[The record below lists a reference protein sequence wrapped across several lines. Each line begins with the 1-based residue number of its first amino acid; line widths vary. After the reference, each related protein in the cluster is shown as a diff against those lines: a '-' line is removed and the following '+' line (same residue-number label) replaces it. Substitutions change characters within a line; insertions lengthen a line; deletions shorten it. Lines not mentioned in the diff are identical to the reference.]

1 MRAQA
6 FTSPLEA
13 SIYVEG
19 LRARPA
25 FFVGFFL
32 VAYALLWTAVDL
44 FANPTPDPR
53 LSIGVALGREW
64 ELGYAATP
72 PLAPWILG
80 LAHRVGGVTALYALG
95 PLAVALT
102 GWLVYWLA
110 RRIAGDRHGAMAI
123 FLMVGVHPVA
133 FPVGAF
139 DADLVQMPLI
149 AAAAIAW
156 WQAVANRNRW
166 GWIALGL
173 ICGLLAYA
181 GVQGAFFLAAL
192 LLLTVATA
200 QGRASLAENRDQIF
214 AVSGLFLFTLM
225 LTPRMI
231 WLQHH
236 GFAGVMQDFAI
247 PEAETGRIDAPSL
260 VAAVVLGHIGLLVIV
275 ALASR
280 YFARDGEIAPVFMRA
295 PIEAFGRRVAIV
307 LALLP
312 PLLGL
317 AAAFL
322 GGRQLP
328 SSAAAPLL
336 LYSGL
341 LVMVMVGQALRVHRQ
356 RSVAVAALTLLFLPP
371 ALELST
377 ALTAPW
383 IEQGRSTNWPARD
396 AARYMTGVYHT
407 RTGRPLRFIAGSELE
422 ASALALM
429 SRDRPRVFIADDPA
443 RSPWIARAEIE
454 ASGAIAVWEIDGAVT
469 EPPPALVAN
478 LPPLVA
484 ESPLTLR
491 WVRPGSLDFVR
502 LGWAIIPPK
511 AE

>member
-32 VAYALLWTAVDL
+32 VAHALIWTFVVWIS
-44 FANPTPDPR
+44 NPTPDPK
-53 LSIGVALGREW
+53 LAIGLAFGGEW
-64 ELGYAATP
+64 ELGYADTP
-72 PLAPWILG
+72 PLAPWIID
-80 LAHRVGGVTALYALG
+80 LAYRAGGVLALYALG
-95 PLAVALT
+95 PLTVALT

-110 RRIAGDRHGAMAI
+110 RRIAGDRHGAMAV

-139 DADLVQMPLI
+139 DSDLAQMPLI
-149 AAAAIAW
+149 AGAAIAW
-156 WQAVANRNRW
+156 WQAVVNGNRF
-166 GWIALGL
+166 GWVALG
-173 ICGLLAYA
+173 IVCGLLAYA

-192 LLLTVATA
+192 LLMTAATA
-200 QGRASLAENRDQIF
+200 RGRASLAENRDQIF
-214 AVSGLFLFTLM
+214 AVSGLFIFTLM

-231 WLQHH
+231 WLQHND
-236 GFAGVMQDFAI
+236 FAGVMQNLAV
-247 PEAETGRIDAPSL
+247 PARETGRIDAFSL

-280 YFARDGEIAPVFMRA
+280 FFARDGEIAPVFMRA
-295 PIEAFGRRVAIV
+295 PIEEFGRRLVIV

-312 PLLGL
+312 PLFGL
-317 AAAFL
+317 AAAMLSGMRF
-322 GGRQLP
+322 P

-341 LVMVMVGQALRVHRQ
+341 LVMVLMGPALRVHRQ
-356 RSVAVAALTLLFLPP
+356 RSVAVAAITLLFLPP

-377 ALTAPW
+377 ALAAPW
-383 IEQGRSTNWPARD
+383 IEQGRSTNWPAEA
-396 AARYMTGVYHT
+396 AARYVTDVYRT
-407 RTGRPLRFIAGSELE
+407 RTGQPLYFIAGSELQ

-429 SRDRPRVFIADDPA
+429 SRDRPRVFIANDPA
-443 RSPWIARAEIE
+443 RSPWATRADIE
-454 ASGAIAVWEIDGAVT
+454 ASGGIAVWEIYGADAA
-469 EPPPALVAN
+469 PPPALTAN
-478 LPPLVA
+478 LPPLVP

-491 WVRPGSLDFVR
+491 WVRPGNLDFVR
-502 LGWAIIPPK
+502 LGWAIIPPRTN
-511 AE
+511 